1 MDVKQH
7 YAALLGLGE
16 EWTVT
21 NVVLDVGGKRI
32 DICVE
37 YTKRSAICPE
47 CGELSSIHDK
57 LEERTWRHLD
67 TMQFET
73 MIHARTPRVR
83 CPKHGV
89 KVIELPWA
97 SKSSRFTLLF
107 EAFAIDVLK
116 AAKSIKDAQGILR
129 LSWYQTQSIMAT
141 AVERGMTRRDANEIS
156 FIGMDEKSFR
166 HGKRADDFACVMT
179 DIEGRRILDVGRGRS
194 EEGAAALIEK
204 ALNPIQ
210 RHLVCGAAI
219 DMSAPFEKAI
229 RKAMPCADIVFDKF
243 HVEKLLNEGVD
254 NTRKQE
260 NGWLLKRDEKRLVK
274 TKYLWLKGMEHLS
287 DKEEA
292 RRQDAM
298 KAALQ
303 TGKAWAFKEMFGTFW
318 KSIDKHFA
326 KANFTFWYEQV
337 VKSGI
342 KPMVKVAN
350 TLKRHLYGLIAWFD
364 CMIDNALTE
373 GFNSTIQNIK
383 ASARGFRNFENF
395 RTVILFFCGKLDMR
409 PDFVQIG
416 ATL

>member
-1 MDVKQH
+1 MNVNQH

-21 NVVLDVGGKRI
+21 NVALDVGGRRI
-32 DICVE
+32 DIYVE
-37 YTKRSAICPE
+37 YAKKSAICPE
-47 CGELSSIHDK
+47 CGELAGIHDK
-57 LEERTWRHLD
+57 LEERSWRHLD
-67 TMQFET
+67 TMQFVT
-73 MIHARTPRVR
+73 VIHARTPRVS

-97 SKSSRFTLLF
+97 SKGSRFTLLF

-116 AAKSIKDAQGILR
+116 AAKSVKDAQGLLR
-129 LSWYQTQSIMAT
+129 LSWYQTQSIMAA
-141 AVERGMTRRDANEIS
+141 AVERGMARRDADEIP

-179 DIEGRRILDVGRGRS
+179 DIEGRRILEVGRGRS
-194 EEGAAALIEK
+194 EEGAAALIER
-204 ALNPIQ
+204 ALTPMQ

-229 RKAMPCADIVFDKF
+229 RKAMPHADIVFDRF
-243 HVEKLLNEGVD
+243 HVEKHLNEGVD
-254 NTRKQE
+254 NTRKRE
-260 NGWLLKRDEKRLVK
+260 NGRLLKRNDKRLAK
-274 TKYLWLKGMEHLS
+274 TKYIWLKGMEHLS
-287 DKEEA
+287 DEEETK
-292 RRQDAM
+292 RRDVM
-298 KAALQ
+298 RAALQ
-303 TGKAWAFKEMFGTFW
+303 TGKAWGFKEMFGAFW
-318 KSIDKHFA
+318 KSVDRRFA

-350 TLKRHLYGLIAWFD
+350 TLKRHLYGLLAWFD
-364 CMIDNALTE
+364 SMIDNALTE
-373 GFNSTIQNIK
+373 GFNSTIQSIK

-395 RTVILFFCGKLDMR
+395 RTVILFFCGKLDLR
-409 PDFVQIG
+409 PDFVRIG